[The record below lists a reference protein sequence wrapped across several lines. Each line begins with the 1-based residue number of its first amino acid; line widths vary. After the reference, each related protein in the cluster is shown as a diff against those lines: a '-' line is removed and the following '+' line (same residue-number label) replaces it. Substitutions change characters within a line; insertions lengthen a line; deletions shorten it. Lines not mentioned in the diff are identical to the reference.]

1 MKKGNCWH
9 GAKTNQLGQQRLGK
23 RVIGD
28 RNLLK
33 TPYLD
38 LEDTPKPINRGWGN
52 WCQTGSLI
60 EHYPLWALLIVITS
74 GRAHIS
80 LHIGT
85 SSQAID
91 LQLLKAPKGDAWTSP
106 SSSLSSSAS
115 LPVSKML
122 TSGELVHGDHGWAWL
137 LPSQLQHREQV
148 QRHRAHVRQSTHLQF
163 KFDEI

>member
-60 EHYPLWALLIVITS
+60 EYSPLWALLIVTTS
-74 GRAHIS
+74 GREHIS

-85 SSQAID
+85 GSQAID
-91 LQLLKAPKGDAWTSP
+91 LQLLKGDTFQTSP
-106 SSSLSSSAS
+106 SSSSSS

-122 TSGELVHGDHGWAWL
+122 ASGELVHGDHGWAWL